1 MACAKPG
8 FSPGR
13 SSQLTFPLVARM
25 SWRGL
30 PLKGGSALHVM
41 LFLENL
47 IRALLIFNE
56 L

>member
-13 SSQLTFPLVARM
+13 SSQLKFPLVARM

-30 PLKGGSALHVM
+30 LRKGDVYFMRFACLPDTVDPRGPKGK
-41 LFLENL
+41 
-47 IRALLIFNE
+47 
-56 L
+56 